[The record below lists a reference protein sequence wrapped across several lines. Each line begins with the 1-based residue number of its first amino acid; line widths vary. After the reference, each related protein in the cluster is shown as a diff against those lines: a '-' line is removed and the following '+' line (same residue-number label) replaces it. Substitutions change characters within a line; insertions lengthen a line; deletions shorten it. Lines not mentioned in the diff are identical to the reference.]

1 MRPSGGRDRS
11 DCGCDANTIGV
22 GAMSENFTVWL
33 RCLRWEL
40 SNHLKSR
47 TFSFWHT
54 TCYTM
59 AKCAV
64 QKGFRLMMKI
74 SAFAVGAAAILFAAP
89 ASAGVIYDTIH
100 GTEQLS
106 ATAIAGPSGPLAI
119 SFNMPTA
126 GALSDIKLLMNANT
140 PSDGGSVLV
149 YLVPDTGGS
158 PGNAGLPN
166 GGNAFTGKTL
176 IGTILDS
183 QLVAAGGSGPGQ
195 AASIIDLPT
204 SISVPTSGEWWL
216 GFLSTDGS
224 SAKLAFDTSPFLSGT
239 GTSGQ
244 KDYTN
249 TGFGVYSVITGN
261 AGTGVGPGNRVF
273 EAQISTAQIST
284 PEPASLALLGV
295 GLAGLGFLS
304 RRRRS

>member
-1 MRPSGGRDRS
+1 MIKTS
-11 DCGCDANTIGV
+11 AALV
-22 GAMSENFTVWL
+22 MGAV
-33 RCLRWEL
+33 
-40 SNHLKSR
+40 
-47 TFSFWHT
+47 
-54 TCYTM
+54 M
-59 AKCAV
+59 A
-64 QKGFRLMMKI
+64 L
-74 SAFAVGAAAILFAAP
+74 AATP
-89 ASAGVIYDTIH
+89 ASASVIYNTIH
-100 GTEQLS
+100 GTESYS
-106 ATAIAGPSGPLAI
+106 ATAVAGPSGPLAI

-126 GALSDIKLLMNANT
+126 GVLSDIKLVMNANA
-140 PSDGGSVLV
+140 PGDGGSVLV
-149 YLVPDTGGS
+149 YLVPDAGGS

-176 IGTILDS
+176 IGTIFDS

-204 SISVPTSGEWWL
+204 STAVPTSGEWWL
-216 GFLSTDGS
+216 GFTSTGGS
-224 SAKLAFDTSPFLSGT
+224 SAKLAFDTASFLSGT

-273 EAQISTAQIST
+273 EAQIST
-284 PEPASLALLGV
+284 PEPASLAIIGV
-295 GLAGLGFLS
+295 GLAGLGFLT